1 MLYSASNAK
10 LKINGNEILASN
22 ASLSLGASLN
32 PQYRIAGES
41 TRNTAIYTPTN
52 GIGGQLNFN
61 YFITGKDYFKTFITG
76 QGETGN
82 MGEVISGD
90 FGGLNFDSGYLTSYS
105 ANFGP
110 NTSSVAS
117 VSISFFDQLNGVFS
131 PTEEIAPDSTQ
142 ILNLRSAI
150 IEGEFASDA
159 GGSVDNFIGGTY
171 NYTSQVR
178 PVYLMGETKPSAVA
192 YGEKVVN
199 MNFEIDSPTGYL
211 PVSGTSAK
219 IKVSLLPEGDTS
231 ISQAVEDF
239 TCSGLI
245 QQRNIASAAGD
256 YIKHSIN
263 IIQNNT
269 ADSEVVVREI
279 ADSQGIYIG
288 VGG

>member
-10 LKINGNEILASN
+10 LKINGNEIIARS

-32 PQYRIAGES
+32 PQYRIAGSS
-41 TRNTAIYTPTN
+41 TRNTSAYRATN
-52 GIGGQLNFN
+52 GIGGQLNFD

-76 QGETGN
+76 QGESGSA
-82 MGEVISGD
+82 GEVISGN

-105 ANFGP
+105 ANFVP
-110 NTSSVAS
+110 NNPSVAS

-131 PTEEIAPDSTQ
+131 SVEEKAPDSTQ
-142 ILNLRSAI
+142 ILNLKSAVV
-150 IEGEFASDA
+150 EGTFASDA
-159 GGSVDNFIGGTY
+159 EGSVDNFIGGAY
-171 NYTSQVR
+171 NYTSAVQ
-178 PVYLMGETKPSAVA
+178 PVYLMGETKPSSVS

-219 IKVSLLPEGDTS
+219 IKVSLFPENGS
-231 ISQAVEDF
+231 EALEDF
-239 TCSGLI
+239 ICSGLV

-263 IIQNNT
+263 IVQNDT
-269 ADSEVVVREI
+269 QDSEVRVAKI
-279 ADSQGIYIG
+279 ADSAG
-288 VGG
+288 VFMIL

>member
-32 PQYRIAGES
+32 PQYRIAGDS
-41 TRNTAIYTPTN
+41 TRNTAIYAPTN
-52 GIGGQLNFN
+52 GIGGQLNFS
-61 YFITGKDYFKTFITG
+61 YFITGKDYFKGFITG

-82 MGEVISGD
+82 MGEVLSGD

-110 NTSSVAS
+110 NSSSVAN
-117 VSISFFDQLNGVFS
+117 VSILFFDQLNGVFS
-131 PTEEIAPDSTQ
+131 PTEEQAPDSTQ

-150 IEGEFASDA
+150 VEGEFASDS
-159 GGSVDNFIGGTY
+159 GGSVDNFIGGAY
-171 NYTSQVR
+171 NYTSEVR

-192 YGEKVVN
+192 YGQKVVN

-219 IKVSLLPEGDTS
+219 IKVSLLPF
-231 ISQAVEDF
+231 ISSDVAFAVEDF
-239 TCSGLI
+239 VCSGLI

-263 IIQNNT
+263 IVQNDT
-269 ADSEVVVREI
+269 QDSEVVVRKI
-279 ADSQGIYIG
+279 ADYLGIYMG
-288 VGG
+288 LE

>member
-1 MLYSASNAK
+1 VLYSASNAK
-10 LKINGNEILASN
+10 LKVNGNEIIASN

-32 PQYRIAGES
+32 PQYRMAGES
-41 TRNTAIYTPTN
+41 TRNTAIYAPTN
-52 GIGGQLNFN
+52 GIGGQLNFS
-61 YFITGKDYFKTFITG
+61 YFITGKDYLKTFITG

-82 MGEVISGD
+82 MGEVISGN

-110 NTSSVAS
+110 NTSSVAN

-131 PTEEIAPDSTQ
+131 PTETQAPDSTQ

-159 GGSVDNFIGGTY
+159 GGNVDNFIGGAY

-178 PVYLMGETKPSAVA
+178 PVYLMGETKPSAIA

-219 IKVSLLPEGDTS
+219 IKVSLLPF
-231 ISQAVEDF
+231 ISSDVAFAVEDF
-239 TCSGLI
+239 VCSGLI

-263 IIQNNT
+263 IVQNDT
-269 ADSEVVVREI
+269 QDSEVVIRKM
-279 ADSQGIYIG
+279 ADYLGIYMG
-288 VGG
+288 VD

>member
-32 PQYRIAGES
+32 PRYQIAGDS
-41 TRNTAIYTPTN
+41 TRNTAVYSPTN
-52 GIGGQLNFN
+52 GIGGQLNFS

-82 MGEVISGD
+82 MGEVISGN

-105 ANFGP
+105 ANFSP
-110 NTSSVAS
+110 NSSSVAN

-131 PTEEIAPDSTQ
+131 PSEEQAPDSTQ

-150 IEGEFASDA
+150 IEGEFASDSE
-159 GGSVDNFIGGTY
+159 GSVDNFIGGAY

-178 PVYLMGETKPSAVA
+178 PVYLMGETKPSSVS
-192 YGEKVVN
+192 YGQKVVN

-219 IKVSLLPEGDTS
+219 IKVSLLPI
-231 ISQAVEDF
+231 ISSDVAFAVEDF
-239 TCSGLI
+239 VCSGLI
-245 QQRNIASAAGD
+245 QQRNIASAVGD

-263 IIQNNT
+263 IVQNDT
-269 ADSEVVVREI
+269 QDSEVVVRKI
-279 ADSQGIYIG
+279 ADYQGIYMG
-288 VGG
+288 LE

>member
-10 LKINGNEILASN
+10 LKVNGNEILASN

-32 PQYRIAGES
+32 PQYRIAGGS
-41 TRNTAIYTPTN
+41 IRNTALYTPTN
-52 GIGGQLNFN
+52 GIGGQLSFS

-76 QGETGN
+76 QGETGS
-82 MGEVISGD
+82 MGEVISGN
-90 FGGLNFDSGYLTSYS
+90 FGGLHFDSGYLTSYS

-110 NTSSVAS
+110 NSSSMAN

-131 PTEEIAPDSTQ
+131 PTEEQAPDSTQ
-142 ILNLRSAI
+142 ILNLKSAI

-159 GGSVDNFIGGTY
+159 GGSVDNFIGGAY
-171 NYTSQVR
+171 NYTSEVR

-192 YGEKVVN
+192 YGQKVVN

-211 PVSGTSAK
+211 PVSGTSAR
-219 IKVSLLPEGDTS
+219 IKVSLLAEGDTS
-231 ISQAVEDF
+231 LSQTVEHF
-239 TCSGLI
+239 VCSGLI

-263 IIQNNT
+263 IVQNAT
-269 ADSEVVVREI
+269 FDSEVTI
-279 ADSQGIYIG
+279 TKMADSAGDYMILS
-288 VGG
+288 

>member
-22 ASLSLGASLN
+22 ASLSLGASLS
-32 PQYRIAGES
+32 PRYQIAGDS
-41 TRNTAIYTPTN
+41 TRNTSVYSPTN
-52 GIGGQLNFN
+52 GIGGQLNFS

-82 MGEVISGD
+82 MGEVISGN

-105 ANFGP
+105 ANFSP
-110 NTSSVAS
+110 NSSSVAN

-131 PTEEIAPDSTQ
+131 PSEEQAPDSTQ

-150 IEGEFASDA
+150 IEGEFASDSE
-159 GGSVDNFIGGTY
+159 GSVDNFIGGAY

-178 PVYLMGETKPSAVA
+178 PVYLMGETKPSSVS
-192 YGEKVVN
+192 YGQKVVN

-219 IKVSLLPEGDTS
+219 IKVSLLPI
-231 ISQAVEDF
+231 ISSDVAFAVEDF
-239 TCSGLI
+239 VCSGLI
-245 QQRNIASAAGD
+245 QQRNIASAVGD

-263 IIQNNT
+263 IVQNDT
-269 ADSEVVVREI
+269 QDSEVVVRKI
-279 ADSQGIYIG
+279 ADYQGIYMG
-288 VGG
+288 LE

>member
-10 LKINGNEILASN
+10 LQINGNEILASN

-32 PQYRIAGES
+32 PQYRIAGAS

-52 GIGGQLNFN
+52 GIGGQLNFS
-61 YFITGKDYFKTFITG
+61 YFITGQDYFKTFITG

-82 MGEVISGD
+82 MGEVISGN

-105 ANFGP
+105 ANFSP
-110 NTSSVAS
+110 NSSSVANVS
-117 VSISFFDQLNGVFS
+117 VAFFDQLNGVFS
-131 PTEEIAPDSTQ
+131 PTETQAPDSTQ

-150 IEGEFASDA
+150 IEGEFASDSE
-159 GGSVDNFIGGTY
+159 GSVDNFIGGSY

-178 PVYLMGETKPSAVA
+178 PVYLMGETKPSSVA

-219 IKVSLLPEGDTS
+219 IKVSLLPI
-231 ISQAVEDF
+231 ISSDVAFAVEDF
-239 TCSGLI
+239 VCSGLI

-263 IIQNNT
+263 IVQNDT
-269 ADSEVVVREI
+269 QDSEVVILKI
-279 ADSQGIYIG
+279 ADYLGIYKG
-288 VGG
+288 VE

>member
-1 MLYSASNAK
+1 VLYSASNAK

-32 PQYRIAGES
+32 PRYQIAGDS
-41 TRNTAIYTPTN
+41 TRNTAVYSPTN
-52 GIGGQLNFN
+52 GIGGQLNFS

-82 MGEVISGD
+82 MGEVISGN

-105 ANFGP
+105 ANFSP
-110 NTSSVAS
+110 NSSSVAN

-131 PTEEIAPDSTQ
+131 PSEEQAPDSTQ

-150 IEGEFASDA
+150 IEGEFASDSE
-159 GGSVDNFIGGTY
+159 GSVDNFIGGAY

-178 PVYLMGETKPSAVA
+178 PVYLMGETKPSSVS
-192 YGEKVVN
+192 YGQKVVN

-219 IKVSLLPEGDTS
+219 IKVSLLPI
-231 ISQAVEDF
+231 ISSDVAFAVEDF
-239 TCSGLI
+239 VCSGLI
-245 QQRNIASAAGD
+245 QQRNIASAVGD

-263 IIQNNT
+263 IVQNDT
-269 ADSEVVVREI
+269 QDSEVVVRKI
-279 ADSQGIYIG
+279 ADYQGIYMG
-288 VGG
+288 LE

>member
-10 LKINGNEILASN
+10 LKINGNEIIARS

-32 PQYRIAGES
+32 PQYRIAGSS
-41 TRNTAIYTPTN
+41 TRNTSAYRATN
-52 GIGGQLNFN
+52 GIGGQLNFD

-76 QGETGN
+76 QGESGSA
-82 MGEVISGD
+82 GEVISGN

-105 ANFGP
+105 ANFVP
-110 NTSSVAS
+110 NNPSVAS

-131 PTEEIAPDSTQ
+131 SVEEEAPDSTQ
-142 ILNLRSAI
+142 ILNLKSAVV
-150 IEGEFASDA
+150 EGTFASDA
-159 GGSVDNFIGGTY
+159 EGSVDNFIGGAY
-171 NYTSQVR
+171 NYTSAVQ
-178 PVYLMGETKPSAVA
+178 PVYLMGETKPSSVS

-219 IKVSLLPEGDTS
+219 IKVSLFPENGS
-231 ISQAVEDF
+231 EALEDF
-239 TCSGLI
+239 ICSGLV

-263 IIQNNT
+263 IVQNDT
-269 ADSEVVVREI
+269 QDSEVRVAQI
-279 ADSQGIYIG
+279 ADSAG
-288 VGG
+288 VFMIL

>member
-1 MLYSASNAK
+1 VLYSASNAK

-22 ASLSLGASLN
+22 ASLSLGASLS
-32 PQYRIAGES
+32 PRYQIAGDS
-41 TRNTAIYTPTN
+41 TRNTSVYSPTN
-52 GIGGQLNFN
+52 GIGGQLNFS

-82 MGEVISGD
+82 MGEVISGN

-105 ANFGP
+105 ANFSP
-110 NTSSVAS
+110 NSSSVAN

-131 PTEEIAPDSTQ
+131 PSEEQAPDSTQ

-150 IEGEFASDA
+150 IEGEFASDSE
-159 GGSVDNFIGGTY
+159 GSVDNFIGGAY

-178 PVYLMGETKPSAVA
+178 PVYLMGETKPSSVS
-192 YGEKVVN
+192 YGQKVVN

-219 IKVSLLPEGDTS
+219 IKVSLLPI
-231 ISQAVEDF
+231 ISSDVAFAVEDF
-239 TCSGLI
+239 VCSGLI
-245 QQRNIASAAGD
+245 QQRNIASAVGD

-263 IIQNNT
+263 IVQNDT
-269 ADSEVVVREI
+269 QDSEVVVRKI
-279 ADSQGIYIG
+279 ADYQGIYMG
-288 VGG
+288 LE

>member
-22 ASLSLGASLN
+22 ASLSLGASLS
-32 PQYRIAGES
+32 PRYQIAGDS
-41 TRNTAIYTPTN
+41 TRNTSVYSPTN
-52 GIGGQLNFN
+52 GIGGQLNFS

-82 MGEVISGD
+82 VGEVISGN

-105 ANFGP
+105 ANFSP
-110 NTSSVAS
+110 NSSSVAN

-131 PTEEIAPDSTQ
+131 PSEEQAPDSTQ

-150 IEGEFASDA
+150 IEGEFASDSE
-159 GGSVDNFIGGTY
+159 GSVDNFIGGAY

-178 PVYLMGETKPSAVA
+178 PVYLMGETKPSSVS
-192 YGEKVVN
+192 YGQKVVN

-219 IKVSLLPEGDTS
+219 IKVSLLPI
-231 ISQAVEDF
+231 ISSDVAFAVEDF
-239 TCSGLI
+239 VCSGLI
-245 QQRNIASAAGD
+245 QQRNIASAVGD

-263 IIQNNT
+263 IVQNDT
-269 ADSEVVVREI
+269 QDSEVVVRKI
-279 ADSQGIYIG
+279 ADYQGIYMG
-288 VGG
+288 LE

>member
-1 MLYSASNAK
+1 VLYSASNAK
-10 LKINGNEILASN
+10 LRINGKEILASS
-22 ASLSLGASLN
+22 ASISLGASLS

-41 TRNTAIYTPTN
+41 IRNTAVYSPTN
-52 GIGGQLNFN
+52 GVGGQLSFS

-82 MGEVISGD
+82 MGEVISGN

-110 NTSSVAS
+110 NSSSVAN
-117 VSISFFDQLNGVFS
+117 VSILFFDQLNGVFS
-131 PTEEIAPDSTQ
+131 PIETQAPSSTQ
-142 ILNLRSAI
+142 ILNLKSAI
-150 IEGEFASDA
+150 IEGEFASDS
-159 GGSVDNFIGGTY
+159 GGSVDNFIGGAY

-178 PVYLMGETKPSAVA
+178 PVYLMGETKPSSVA

-211 PVSGTSAK
+211 PVSGTSAL
-219 IKVSLLPEGDTS
+219 IKVSLLPEGGTL

-245 QQRNIASAAGD
+245 QQRNIASSAGD

-263 IIQNNT
+263 IVQNDT
-269 ADSEVVVREI
+269 QGSEVDILKI
-279 ADSQGIYIG
+279 ADSLGQY
-288 VGG
+288 VNL

>member
-52 GIGGQLNFN
+52 GIGGQLNFS

-82 MGEVISGD
+82 MGEVISGN

-105 ANFGP
+105 ANFSP
-110 NTSSVAS
+110 NSSSVANVS
-117 VSISFFDQLNGVFS
+117 VAFFDQLNGVFS
-131 PTEEIAPDSTQ
+131 PTETQAPDSTQ

-150 IEGEFASDA
+150 IEGEFASDSE
-159 GGSVDNFIGGTY
+159 GSVDNFIGGSY

-178 PVYLMGETKPSAVA
+178 PVYLMGETKPSSVA

-219 IKVSLLPEGDTS
+219 IKVSLLPF
-231 ISQAVEDF
+231 ISSDVAFAVEDF
-239 TCSGLI
+239 VCSGLI

-263 IIQNNT
+263 IVQNDT
-269 ADSEVVVREI
+269 QDSEVVIRKM
-279 ADSQGIYIG
+279 ADYLGIYMG
-288 VGG
+288 VD

>member
-10 LKINGNEILASN
+10 LKINGNEILAST

-41 TRNTAIYTPTN
+41 TRNTAIYTSTN

-110 NTSSVAS
+110 NTSSAAS
-117 VSISFFDQLNGVFS
+117 VSISFFDQLNGIFS
-131 PTEEIAPDSTQ
+131 PTETQAPDSTQ
-142 ILNLRSAI
+142 ILNLKSAI

-219 IKVSLLPEGDTS
+219 IKVFLLPEGGS
-231 ISQAVEDF
+231 ESVEDF
-239 TCSGLI
+239 ICSGLI

-263 IIQNNT
+263 IIQNDT
-269 ADSEVVVREI
+269 ADSEVVVLKI
-279 ADSQGIYIG
+279 ADSLGIFIG